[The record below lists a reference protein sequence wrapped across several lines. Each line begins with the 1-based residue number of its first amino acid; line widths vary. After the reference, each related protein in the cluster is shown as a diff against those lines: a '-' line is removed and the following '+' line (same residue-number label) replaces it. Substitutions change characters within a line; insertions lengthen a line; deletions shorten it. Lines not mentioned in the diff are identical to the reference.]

1 MIQAKLLEM
10 IFKALFKHPKI
21 RELFKYKDEPNEA
34 DLKCLELEQ
43 KITDIGF
50 KHTASVDVIK
60 KYTETLDN
68 MEQKIKAID
77 KVVNKF
83 ENKIKEID
91 KIAQPPTISSKDINE
106 FKDSVKNVR
115 WMMGIFNNMKKIS
128 LLKSIFK

>member
-1 MIQAKLLEM
+1 MIQAKLIGLVL
-10 IFKALFKHPKI
+10 KALFKSDI
-21 RELFKYKDEPNEA
+21 FQGLIKYKDEDNELDIKVR
-34 DLKCLELEQ
+34 DLEKN
-43 KITDIGF
+43 ITDIGF
-50 KHTASVDVIK
+50 KHTASVDMIK

>member
-50 KHTASVDVIK
+50 KHTASVDMIK

-91 KIAQPPTISSKDINE
+91 K
-106 FKDSVKNVR
+106 
-115 WMMGIFNNMKKIS
+115 
-128 LLKSIFK
+128 